1 MCVLGG
7 VAMSIR
13 VAPRQLKS
21 GDTRMGTT
29 ASAALRAVGAIA
41 VVLIGVAFFFAII
54 GVFGFAAAVAA
65 LALFVVLALLTLRRP
80 QAEETQP

>member
-1 MCVLGG
+1 
-7 VAMSIR
+7 MS
-13 VAPRQLKS
+13 
-21 GDTRMGTT
+21 TRLTP
-29 ASAALRAVGAIA
+29 ALRFVGAIA
-41 VVLIGVAFFFAII
+41 VALIGVTFFFAII